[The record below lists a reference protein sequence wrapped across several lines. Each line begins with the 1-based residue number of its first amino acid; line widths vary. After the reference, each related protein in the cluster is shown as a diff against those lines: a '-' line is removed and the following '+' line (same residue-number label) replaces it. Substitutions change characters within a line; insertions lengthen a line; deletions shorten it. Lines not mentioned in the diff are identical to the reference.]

1 MNKAF
6 DHNGTIV
13 STSRP
18 VKQLKTVKKTVLI
31 DSSDRDTTK
40 YLTNGDV
47 VYYLPRVYENVVSI
61 RLKSATFPRIFAE
74 TSPGAVTHLYKNSSN
89 GAISY
94 DATGDLPVSTSDVE
108 TPHYFLV
115 EVDGLNKFDET
126 TVNAERSTFPDNF
139 FARIP
144 STLSLHTKSSYFI
157 NYNDNTEEENKTI
170 YYPAIG
176 KLDRLHIVTRLH
188 SQQNK
193 KGFIYWTSTGAV
205 ANNNVEKAPGSD
217 YSLVFEL
224 ETLENGFDDFSSF
237 ESRISNREAGNY
249 GC

>member
-13 STSRP
+13 SSSRP

-40 YLTNGDV
+40 YRTNGDV

-74 TSPGAVTHLYKNSSN
+74 TSPGALTHLYKNSSN
-89 GAISY
+89 GSASY

-108 TPHYFLV
+108 TPHYFLL

-126 TVNAERSTFPDNF
+126 TVNAQRSTFPDNF

-144 STLSLHTKSSYFI
+144 STLSSLTKSGYFI
-157 NYNDNTEEENKTI
+157 NYNDNTEEENKTT

-188 SQQNK
+188 TQQDK
-193 KGFIYWTSTGAV
+193 KGFIYWTSTGA
-205 ANNNVEKAPGSD
+205 AADGSVEKAAGSD